1 MTTILVADDDA
12 NIRRLIRLYL
22 ENDQFRVIEALDGEE
37 ALEKMKEQP
46 VSLAIIDVM
55 MPKVNGWEV
64 TRFIRQSYTLPIL
77 IVTAKG
83 ESSDKIE
90 GFNAGTDDYLVKP
103 FDPVELVLRVKA
115 LLNRYELFTAQEVQI
130 GPYVI
135 QKDKLKVT
143 SDRTEVALKRKEC
156 ELLFH
161 LAKFPGTIFTRDQL
175 IQLIWGH
182 DYEGDDR
189 TVDVHIKRLRE
200 KIRPFEGLSIRTIR
214 GLGYTME
221 EYG

>member
-115 LLNRYELFTAQEVQI
+115 LLNATSCSLHKKF
-130 GPYVI
+130 
-135 QKDKLKVT
+135 KLVRT
-143 SDRTEVALKRKEC
+143 SFKRINLK
-156 ELLFH
+156 
-161 LAKFPGTIFTRDQL
+161 
-175 IQLIWGH
+175 
-182 DYEGDDR
+182 
-189 TVDVHIKRLRE
+189 
-200 KIRPFEGLSIRTIR
+200 
-214 GLGYTME
+214 
-221 EYG
+221 